1 MRENSKKQS
10 KVSAK
15 KIVFVIF
22 SIILFAFL
30 GTKKTQAWDAMA
42 ATIYKQTS
50 EEISYTIKGVTMGAL
65 KQAAIRTIS
74 RQMDIFISGT
84 SRSGARFITN
94 WEDYLIKNPTRNAQR
109 YANDYVSRALS
120 GRGSVSYR
128 KSRNSILGASTI
140 AGEGF
145 GKEAVLGV
153 LDAEHATDDESY
165 ASSIQRMAQ
174 EDIIDK
180 KEWYLTYHGDPKT
193 MFNGNNLSEFNGFVL
208 GNGNGGNTIWDADQ
222 AFKTAYAEKLEDEK
236 SAAFTKGISGQGF
249 ISEETEDGEVTK
261 PGILYKELEA
271 NIENLP
277 NLAMVSATNVQELI
291 AATVSRAISGVF
303 NRTVSG
309 VERAVNREITNVT
322 RKTTQEISRK
332 VNEFGPG
339 SLYRR

>member
-22 SIILFAFL
+22 SIILFAFP
-30 GTKKTQAWDAMA
+30 GTKKAQAWDAMA

-128 KSRNSILGASTI
+128 KSRNSVLGASTI
-140 AGEGF
+140 ANEGF

-153 LDAEHATDDESY
+153 LDAEYATDDESY

-193 MFNGNNLSEFNGFVL
+193 MFDGNNLSEFNGFVL
-208 GNGNGGNTIWDADQ
+208 GNNTIWDAKNAIEKNYKENLENEEKIAETQ
-222 AFKTAYAEKLEDEK
+222 SIAYSGYKGEKT
-236 SAAFTKGISGQGF
+236 
-249 ISEETEDGEVTK
+249 EEGDVTK